1 MKKSIVFL
9 FVIIASIHINAQA
22 QKTRVGV
29 VGGLTMSNFEGKMT
43 GVDLDYKS
51 YTGYT
56 VGMVVNAPFKKGNF
70 SFQPGLHYTQ
80 KGAVTLFLKNQEDYT
95 ALRYADL
102 ALNLVY
108 NTSGDKKGSFYFG
121 AGPQIG
127 ANLPS
132 KKVTVFKPSDVKTET
147 NVIFGNE
154 VASDLRG
161 IDWGANFIAGY
172 TLKCGATFAFN
183 YNLGIRNLI
192 PEAKNNNDELR
203 NSQFGFRIG
212 YFFK

>member
-1 MKKSIVFL
+1 MKKSIVFFL
-9 FVIIASIHINAQA
+9 VLIASFHFTAQG
-22 QKTRVGV
+22 QKTKVGV
-29 VGGLTMSNFEGKMT
+29 VAGATMSNFEGKMT
-43 GVDLDYKS
+43 NVDLDYKS
-51 YTGYT
+51 YYGYT

-102 ALNLVY
+102 VLNLVY
-108 NTSGDKKGSFYFG
+108 NTSGDKNGSFYFG
-121 AGPQIG
+121 AGPQVG

-132 KKVTVFKPSDVKTET
+132 KKVTVFKPSDVKTES
-147 NVIFGNE
+147 NVIFGND

-161 IDWGANFIAGY
+161 IDMGANFIAGY

-183 YNLGIRNLI
+183 YNLGIRNLV
-192 PEAKNNNDELR
+192 PEGKNNTDELR
-203 NSQFGFRIG
+203 NSHFGFRVG